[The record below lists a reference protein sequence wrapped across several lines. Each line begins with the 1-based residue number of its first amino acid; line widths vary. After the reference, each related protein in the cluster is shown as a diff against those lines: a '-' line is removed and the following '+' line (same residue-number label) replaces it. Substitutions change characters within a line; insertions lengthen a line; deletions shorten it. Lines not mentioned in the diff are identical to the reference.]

1 MFEYVPLDRQLAA
14 REQFAHLYAVVR
26 AGVQEQ
32 MEEAKKD
39 GEEVME
45 STTPNTL
52 G

>member
-1 MFEYVPLDRQLAA
+1 MFEYVPLDRQREA